1 MEGEEAL
8 AENSSEDN
16 SVKTATNKA
25 EAIKT
30 ESVPKGETVPEAA
43 AEGKEEIPLFE
54 EENLDEAEKTET
66 EAVEAVPESDTE
78 KVVELETP
86 AAPAEAAEEALNQEM
101 GTGSEPEQEA
111 ELEAGIE
118 PETQMETEQE
128 SKDEPVADQKTETE
142 QAAVPSPDQLHELLH
157 VPTDAVAE
165 WPQEKVDTH
174 VNHLLGH
181 VADRSKRWVP
191 GICLGV
197 SVVAALIVLFFL
209 HTLLNRVDYLASM
222 VTGILMI
229 VSFDIPK
236 KVMLGLTGIV
246 SVAYIIGQLFI
257 MGPRGYSFS
266 IVNVFMLIV
275 MICLLLTCSNF
286 SREIFKYHKVKR
298 RVKEVVTVANGSD
311 DGDTAEEAVE
321 ASEVKESVVAPE
333 PEETVKAVVDGEEV
347 EEISDIQE
355 INED

>member
-1 MEGEEAL
+1 
-8 AENSSEDN
+8 
-16 SVKTATNKA
+16 
-25 EAIKT
+25 
-30 ESVPKGETVPEAA
+30 
-43 AEGKEEIPLFE
+43 
-54 EENLDEAEKTET
+54 
-66 EAVEAVPESDTE
+66 
-78 KVVELETP
+78 
-86 AAPAEAAEEALNQEM
+86 
-101 GTGSEPEQEA
+101 
-111 ELEAGIE
+111 
-118 PETQMETEQE
+118 
-128 SKDEPVADQKTETE
+128 
-142 QAAVPSPDQLHELLH
+142 
-157 VPTDAVAE
+157 
-165 WPQEKVDTH
+165 
-174 VNHLLGH
+174 
-181 VADRSKRWVP
+181 
-191 GICLGV
+191 
-197 SVVAALIVLFFL
+197 
-209 HTLLNRVDYLASM
+209 M

-355 INED
+355 IK